1 MSELDEVRSI
11 VLRGLRGT
19 PARVYLF
26 GSRARGEAARLSDVD
41 VAVLPLQPL
50 PPGLLSL
57 IREEL
62 EESNIPYVVDLVDL
76 SESGAAFRESVLREG
91 VEWTG

>member
-26 GSRARGEAARLSDVD
+26 GSRARGEAARMSDIN

-62 EESNIPYVVDLVDL
+62 AEELYSRLAGHRKLMEQWLHAI
-76 SESGAAFRESVLREG
+76 ESRLHPAAE
-91 VEWTG
+91 